1 MNANAELLN
10 FVYQN
15 SQMGVDTLQ
24 QLIEISEDMDFKAYL
39 EEQLSGYEG
48 FHKRARQMLNQ
59 NGFDEDGLNAF
70 EKIRT
75 YLMINWQTM
84 HNKSASKIA
93 EMLIVGSTMGIIDSV
108 KKIHRY
114 QNDAEK
120 DILKLMEELQDFE
133 NKNIEKLKGYL

>member
-24 QLIEISEDMDFKAYL
+24 QLIEISEDKAFKEYL
-39 EEQLSGYEG
+39 EKQLEGYEK
-48 FHKRARQMLNQ
+48 FHKEARQLLNQ
-59 NGFDEDGLNAF
+59 NGFDEEGLNAF

-75 YLMINWQTM
+75 YLMVNLQTM
-84 HNKSASKIA
+84 NDRSTSKIA
-93 EMLIVGSTMGIIDSV
+93 EMLITGSTMGIIDSV

-114 QNDAEK
+114 QENVEK
-120 DILKLMEELQDFE
+120 DILKLMEDLQDFE
-133 NKNIEKLKGYL
+133 DKNIEELKGYL

>member
-24 QLIEISEDMDFKAYL
+24 QLIEISEDMEFKSYL
-39 EEQLSGYEG
+39 EGQLSGYEG

-120 DILKLMEELQDFE
+120 DILKLMKDLQEFE
-133 NKNIEKLKGYL
+133 NQNIEKLKSYL